1 VERALFSAA
10 ALFSTLFACF
20 LVGHLVILGLFARI
34 PGAGV
39 RLRWSRLRSSRYL
52 FEFVGTEACM
62 LTAVLSLGLV
72 RIAAPSIGKT
82 ALVLSIGLAW
92 WELWFYV
99 GHRLLHTRLLYRFH
113 RPHHAAVGVHPS
125 LSFGAFET
133 ALLSSGFYA
142 PLIVASRAFDAV
154 SAPTLVIAFA
164 GAYALNVLSH
174 VESAPLSDWIA
185 RSPLRHVL
193 NPPRYHAQHH
203 ARARGNYGLNAPWFD
218 RLFGTELRRT

>member
-1 VERALFSAA
+1 VGGL
-10 ALFSTLFACF
+10 LFSTVALFAALFACF
-20 LVGHLVILGLFARI
+20 FVGHVVILGLFALM

-39 RLRWSRLRSSRYL
+39 RLRWRRLARSRYL
-52 FEFVGTEACM
+52 LEFVATEAGM
-62 LTAVLSLGLV
+62 LTAVLSLGWV
-72 RIAAPSIGKT
+72 RVAEVSMAKT
-82 ALVLSIGLAW
+82 ALVLVLSLAW

-113 RPHHAAVGVHPS
+113 RPHHAEVGVHPS
-125 LSFGAFET
+125 LCFGAFET
-133 ALLSSGFYA
+133 AFLSSGFYV
-142 PLIVASRAFDAV
+142 PLVVASRAFDAV
-154 SAPTLVIAFA
+154 SVEALVIAFA

-174 VESAPLSDWIA
+174 VESGPLSDWIA
-185 RSPLRHVL
+185 RSPLRHLL